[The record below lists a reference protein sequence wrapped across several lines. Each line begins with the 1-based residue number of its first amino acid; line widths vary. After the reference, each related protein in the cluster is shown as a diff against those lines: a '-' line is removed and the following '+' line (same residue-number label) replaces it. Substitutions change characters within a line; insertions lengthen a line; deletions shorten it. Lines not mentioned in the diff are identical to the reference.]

1 MSQQFPQQSVQPYR
15 PLLNIYDLIDRVL
28 DKGLVIDANVSIA
41 LVGIEILVVRAR
53 IVVAGIDTFLRYA
66 TALGLART
74 GATVV
79 MVCRDRVR
87 GEEAQREIN
96 RR

>member
-1 MSQQFPQQSVQPYR
+1 VSQQYSPQGYR

-28 DKGLVIDANVSIA
+28 DKGLVIDANISVA

-66 TALGLART
+66 SAMGLSATAPPGAPLPMDATLGSEKER
-74 GATVV
+74 
-79 MVCRDRVR
+79 
-87 GEEAQREIN
+87 
-96 RR
+96 

>member
-1 MSQQFPQQSVQPYR
+1 LSQQVAQQQYR

-53 IVVAGIDTFLRYA
+53 IVVAGIDTYLRYA
-66 TALGLART
+66 AAMGLAATSSSGT
-74 GATVV
+74 GPISELASAV
-79 MVCRDRVR
+79 
-87 GEEAQREIN
+87 EK
-96 RR
+96 

>member
-1 MSQQFPQQSVQPYR
+1 MSTALQQQSAQAYR

-28 DKGLVIDANVSIA
+28 DKGLVIDANVSVA

-66 TALGLART
+66 TALGLAAPIPT
-74 GATVV
+74 TNPALS
-79 MVCRDRVR
+79 
-87 GEEAQREIN
+87 EAQ
-96 RR
+96 